1 MEILSGISKKK
12 HNWHGAYGIELRL
25 RVVKLY
31 LEEGVPISVIQQESG
46 IGQQTIR
53 NWIER
58 YQGRG
63 QEGLQIAPRVRRGKE
78 KLPGAVKEKIV
89 WVKAAHP
96 GFGVRRI
103 SQVLRRIFF
112 LPASPETVR
121 RTLQSHQLMSPLGKK
136 ARHNITRP
144 RFFERARPN
153 QMWQGDIFTFRLGGQ
168 FAYLIGYIDDYSRY
182 ITGLDLFRS
191 QTAQNVIEV
200 YRRAVGE
207 YGVPQE
213 MLTDNGRQYVTWRG
227 TSRFAGELAKDR
239 VKHIRSS
246 PHHPMTLG
254 KMERFWKTIFGEFLG
269 RAKFASFEEA
279 RERVGW
285 WVRYY
290 NHKRPHQGIGGLCPA
305 DRYFEIH
312 SALKKTIEKGIQENI
327 LEMALRGKPRE
338 PFYMV
343 GRMDGQSVVL
353 QAEKGQLRLTVD
365 GETNSNEL
373 IYTLGEGQNEREDTN
388 TGENREERRAEGAEE
403 GAKKEGCEPFWG
415 GAEVPG
421 SAGALDWHTQAKR
434 DMPAICDT
442 MEPAKPLG
450 EACTG
455 GDGSG
460 THSKGLPHE
469 EPSRVE
475 SEASEHA
482 REALKEASEGLPG
495 VVPSAELIAE
505 LVGEDELIGEEE
517 GGVGEQQHEGK
528 ASHNGDPGGA
538 KRPDNG
544 RGGGEAAWGLTK
556 DLLRVG
562 EEGPEGTCAGNE
574 GREGGPA
581 HQCTDT
587 NENTAPKTE
596 DPGARAKAGDSQA
609 ERACQEGAN
618 PVRGTPPEPEK
629 Q

>member
-1 MEILSGISKKK
+1 MEIFGGISKKK
-12 HNWHGAYGIELRL
+12 HHWHGAYGIELRL

-31 LEEGVPISVIQQESG
+31 LEEGVPVSVIQQETG
-46 IGQQTIR
+46 MGQQTIR

-58 YQGRG
+58 YQERG
-63 QEGLQIAPRVRRGKE
+63 QEGLQIAPRGGRGKE

-89 WVKAAHP
+89 AVKAAHP

-112 LPASPETVR
+112 LSASPETVR
-121 RTLQSHQLMSPLGKK
+121 RTLHTHQLMSPPGKK
-136 ARHNITRP
+136 ARHNISRP
-144 RFFERARPN
+144 RFFERASPN
-153 QMWQGDIFTFRLGGQ
+153 QMWQSDIFTFRLGGQ

-182 ITGLDLFRS
+182 VTGLDLFRS

-269 RAKFASFEEA
+269 RAQFGSFEEA

-312 SALKKTIEKGIQENI
+312 SALKKTIEKGIHENI

-365 GETNSNEL
+365 GETKSKEL
-373 IYTLGEGQNEREDTN
+373 IYTLGEEQDEREDTDSGEDRE
-388 TGENREERRAEGAEE
+388 TGEGTESQGDESLRGA
-403 GAKKEGCEPFWG
+403 G
-415 GAEVPG
+415 EVPG
-421 SAGALDWHTQAKR
+421 SADAMDRHTQALR
-434 DMPAICDT
+434 DMPGVCDSIQ
-442 MEPAKPLG
+442 PAHPLG
-450 EACTG
+450 EASAG
-455 GDGSG
+455 GDGAG
-460 THSKGLPHE
+460 THTKGFPDE
-469 EPSRVE
+469 GPRPEPP
-475 SEASEHA
+475 AA
-482 REALKEASEGLPG
+482 GLAGEALKTASEGLPG
-495 VVPSAELIAE
+495 SAAGAILFAE
-505 LVGEDELIGEEE
+505 RVGEDELIGGE
-517 GGVGEQQHEGK
+517 GGSGEERHEGT
-528 ASHNGDPGGA
+528 ASHNGDPGGPE
-538 KRPDNG
+538 RPDNG
-544 RGGGEAAWGLTK
+544 SRGGEEAGGIAE

-562 EEGPEGTCAGNE
+562 EAGPEGAYAGHE
-574 GREGGPA
+574 GREGRA
-581 HQCTDT
+581 ANQCPDT
-587 NENTAPKTE
+587 FANKPPETK
-596 DPGARAKAGDSQA
+596 DSGARAAGGDGQA
-609 ERACQEGAN
+609 NGSCQAGAD
-618 PVRGTPPEPEK
+618 PIRRTPPGPGK